1 LYFGECFFFDDGDIE
16 EVGGG
21 AVGAGALAEGHNG
34 FGLIVV
40 EIGVAFE
47 LSDVGLIDVDVGD
60 GERVDVEVGS
70 DVGEAGRID
79 AVDFA

>member
-1 LYFGECFFFDDGDIE
+1 MCEGFFVNNGYVEYILNLMKRA
-16 EVGGG
+16 GGF
-21 AVGAGALAEGHNG
+21 AQLHDG
-34 FGLIVV
+34 FGLVVV

-47 LSDVGLIDVDVGD
+47 LSDVGLVDVDVGD